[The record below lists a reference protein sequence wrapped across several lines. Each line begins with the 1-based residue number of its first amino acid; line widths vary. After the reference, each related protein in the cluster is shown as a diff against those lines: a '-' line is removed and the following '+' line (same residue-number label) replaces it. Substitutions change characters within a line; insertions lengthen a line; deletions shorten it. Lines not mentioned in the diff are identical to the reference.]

1 MSVRA
6 LTFLV
11 VGSLLIATATA
22 QSGGARKDAEKL
34 KGTWVVVAHE
44 NDGRPEPV
52 SKTKPGQVV
61 ITDDTITISV
71 KDKLEGTTYKV
82 DASKRP
88 HTIDM
93 TCATG
98 KDKGKMV
105 KGIYELSGNELKICF
120 AQPGAERPTDFRT
133 RPGSHQMSCVLK
145 RAAP

>member
-11 VGSLLIATATA
+11 VGSLLIATTTA

-44 NDGRPEPV
+44 NDGKPEPV

-61 ITDDTITISV
+61 ITNDTVTISV
-71 KDKLEGTTYKV
+71 KDKLEGSNYKV
-82 DASKRP
+82 DATNRP
-88 HTIDM
+88 HQIDM
-93 TCATG
+93 TCASG
-98 KDKGKMV
+98 KDKGKTV
-105 KGIYELSGNELKICF
+105 KGIYELNGDELKICF
-120 AQPGAERPTDFRT
+120 AQPGDERPAAFST
-133 RPGSHQMSCVLK
+133 RPGSHQMCCVLK